1 MATQPVG
8 FEIDD
13 TFTAEPVAAPAPSE
27 GGLAID
33 DSFTAEAPTRGA
45 WRRLSDSFTE
55 AGQYG
60 FPGFV
65 ARKWHDW
72 TDTGVKEL
80 RQKYPGQSDDWYEEK
95 ADAFI
100 VKAQRALRDDMAAKQ
115 EADPTW
121 KPDENFWQNAASI
134 ERWGPY
140 LAGQIGGSAGPESL
154 VNPGASAFERIA
166 AQFSANALA
175 DAAYQGIDLMEQI
188 RDEFSVDQMIGAG
201 AAGAGLQGAFEVPSF
216 VRNLF
221 KQRGADTTPAATPEM
236 SAEMTPKPVTLSPE
250 DEAAYQGLLENGS
263 VGDILGFF
271 KERKGYDV
279 DVEQVQKYVKARD
292 AGIAVS
298 NEVIYKTPAGG
309 PLEESL
315 ANEATAFTQRQRP
328 DEGIDLATEASEFT
342 ASPEPD
348 PEAFWPSEATLAK
361 RDEAL
366 AKRLTDEV
374 NTFKAKDTDIP
385 ELGVRQNAEP
395 VVTPMTRKARDRIDT
410 ITANW
415 KNAPEF
421 EVVSSINDIADP
433 EIRAKVQQEG
443 ATNAKGFVG
452 PDGKVRIIAENIT
465 DEADIPAIV
474 FHEALGHNGMTQL
487 FRDGLDDVL
496 TKMYNEGPDFKARVD
511 NWLANNPSA
520 YANDPN
526 VVARAADEVLAEMSE
541 AGILTPTLINKVKNY
556 LKQLARRMGLRGV
569 EYSQREIETI
579 LGMAHEAVLEGA
591 ESASANGF
599 RWMRAANDNRLEAP
613 KQPAKEASDSEWATY
628 YRKSA
633 QYFYK
638 KADEYDSK
646 GKTRHADTARNRAA
660 LEERAADRRDPDGKS
675 PSFRESALFY
685 RKQADYYQRQMDR
698 RFARGDRE
706 GIERYR
712 LFRDDA
718 SEKAAAYAEDSLR
731 YMRGPELISDNFSE
745 GAVRRGN
752 LTYEDTSN
760 TKKYRQVYAEYEV
773 PDKDPLKLS
782 LLIDKDTGT
791 AKINIETDKI
801 DSATD
806 HVGTVGIRN
815 LREGLKEL
823 SSAFPE
829 VTKFEGIRWTGAG
842 GSQRVTQSA
851 RPVRYTRSDERPKS
865 SLSPEGMRTSKDVS
879 DVLDFLGRDFERR
892 EPTPVAWTNRVAD
905 DLGITPSKYIKKEG
919 LTEQKFAAQ
928 IRAAHN
934 LLTTQIDDLEV
945 LGTKAREEGMT
956 PSLYA
961 NIRQKL
967 AIVEAVYAKF
977 DADTSELGRAL
988 RMLREAGESRRS
1000 AEAALKF
1007 MKESEGADIV
1017 SNPEHLMRFL
1027 DNLSVMKQ
1035 TNGSESAAKFV
1046 KLTKQKKWEDYA
1058 SSLVFNSMLS
1068 SPVTWKINFLST
1080 GANLINEI
1088 GVKGLASIGG
1098 QLTRGG
1104 ENLNRVTGREMMARL
1119 YGPIMA
1125 FRNWQTW
1132 RNVYDALAT
1141 GEDKVGTPNKVRN
1154 ERLVY
1159 RGTPLAP
1166 IEIPHRIMAGSD
1178 EFWRNFAQMSNLY
1191 GESAKE
1197 AVEKG
1202 LKGSDFWDAVNASVA
1217 NPSKEA
1223 LEKATSDTQR
1233 ILFRERPSKYAQ
1245 SLLEKMNPRYEDTV
1259 ELKMATG
1266 DDGKNRFVAKTV
1278 RPKNTQPE
1286 RAGKFFLKTIVPFVP
1301 TLESIARTAV
1311 RNSGPL
1317 AFASNSIR
1325 QDLRAGGAARHSAM
1339 ARIALSSATMA
1350 TWAALAMDG
1359 KITGVENPDYKKQ
1372 AGLGAVRPPYSIKVG
1387 DEWVSYKGLD
1397 PLSSQIAAVATSVER
1412 RKDSEAPIS
1421 MEDGKNLIIGMAA
1434 ALKENSYAE
1443 SLFNMMELIQ
1453 EGSSILTEGKDPT
1466 YVTANLVGGHASN
1479 ILTPNFV
1486 RWVNQE
1492 FIDPYARDATGD
1504 DSVSDRIY
1512 GRAFSGMPSPVANA
1526 IGLEGSQDFPQRYDA
1541 FGRPALNARQ
1551 ERFEEEDPT
1560 ILELDR
1566 LERLSDKLV
1575 LGLVGPRAKVDGEER
1590 RLTAEEYQAYQQ
1602 LSGLWIV
1609 EDVRAEMETEDWQ
1622 LMTDEEKIAAVKKI
1636 VKDARKAAR
1645 EELFSPEE
1653 DVNE

>member
-1 MATQPVG
+1 MATEPVG
-8 FEIDD
+8 IEIDD
-13 TFTAEPVAAPAPSE
+13 TFTTQAPQAPSD
-27 GGLAID
+27 GGIVID
-33 DSFTAEAPTRGA
+33 DSFSTEAPTRGS
-45 WRRLSDSFTE
+45 WRRLADSFTE

-72 TDTGVKEL
+72 TDTGVKQL
-80 RQKYPGQSDDWYEEK
+80 KQKYPGKSEDWYEEK

-100 VKAQRALRDDMAAKQ
+100 VKAQRAIREDMAAKQ

-121 KPDENFWQNAASI
+121 KPDESFWQNAASI
-134 ERWGPY
+134 DRWGPY

-175 DAAYQGIDLMEQI
+175 DAAYQGIDLMEDV
-188 RDEFSVDQMIGAG
+188 RDELSVDQMIGAG

-236 SAEMTPKPVTLSPE
+236 SADSTPKPVTLSPE

-263 VGDILGFF
+263 VEDILGFF
-271 KERKGYDV
+271 QGRKGYEV
-279 DVEQVQKYVKARD
+279 DPQQVQKYVEARD
-292 AGIAVS
+292 AGVAVA

-452 PDGKVRIIAENIT
+452 PDGKVRIIADNIT
-465 DEADIPAIV
+465 DEADIPAII

-496 TKMYNEGPDFKARVD
+496 TEMYNTGPDFKARVD

-541 AGILTPTLINKVKNY
+541 AGILTPTLINKIKNF
-556 LKQLARRMGLRGV
+556 LKQLARRMKLKGV

-591 ESASANGF
+591 ESVAANGF
-599 RWMRAANDNRLEAP
+599 RWMR
-613 KQPAKEASDSEWATY
+613 
-628 YRKSA
+628 
-633 QYFYK
+633 
-638 KADEYDSK
+638 
-646 GKTRHADTARNRAA
+646 G
-660 LEERAADRRDPDGKS
+660 
-675 PSFRESALFY
+675 
-685 RKQADYYQRQMDR
+685 
-698 RFARGDRE
+698 
-706 GIERYR
+706 
-712 LFRDDA
+712 
-718 SEKAAAYAEDSLR
+718 AE
-731 YMRGPELISDNFSE
+731 PISDNFSE

-801 DSATD
+801 DNASDYA
-806 HVGTVGIRN
+806 GSVGIRT
-815 LREGLKEL
+815 LREGLKDL
-823 SSAFPE
+823 SKAFPE

-851 RPVRYTRSDERPKS
+851 RPVRYTRSDERPKT

-1154 ERLVY
+1154 ERLVF
-1159 RGTPLAP
+1159 RDTPLAA
-1166 IEIPHRIMAGSD
+1166 IETPHRIMAGSD

-1191 GESAKE
+1191 GEAAKE

-1259 ELKMATG
+1259 ELKTATG
-1266 DDGKNRFVAKTV
+1266 EDGKSRFVAKTV
-1278 RPKNTQPE
+1278 KPKNTQPE
-1286 RAGKFFLKTIVPFVP
+1286 RVGKFFLKTIVPFVP

-1350 TWAALAMDG
+1350 TWAALAMED

-1412 RKDSEAPIS
+1412 RKDDTAPIS
-1421 MEDGKNLIIGMAA
+1421 LEDGKNLVIGMAA

-1443 SLFNMMELIQ
+1443 SLFNLMELLQ
-1453 EGSSILTEGKDPT
+1453 EGREIVTEGKDPT
-1466 YVTANLVGGHASN
+1466 YVTANLLGGHASN

-1492 FIDPYARDATGD
+1492 FVDPYARDATGD

-1526 IGLEGSQDFPQRYDA
+1526 LGLEGSQDFPQRYDA

-1609 EDVRAEMETEDWQ
+1609 EDVRAEMETDDWQ